1 MTGGVLDV
9 VIPTS
14 PAEAVTAFGDGDGVT
29 VLAGGTIVMPELT
42 HGRLKPDKV
51 LMLARSG
58 LDTIERDGGTV
69 TIGAACSVGGA
80 PGAGRASRDRG
91 ASHVADGEIR
101 AQATV
106 GGNLCAGPG
115 ADAPRGDLQ
124 APLIVLDARVRSI
137 GKGGERTEPVEDF
150 LAGGAGRTARCST
163 SPTTR
168 RTARRPTL
176 PSGGRTR
183 TTTRSSAV
191 AGAKVGRRAPHRRHR
206 RRLRTAVRLASVE
219 QSGAAEDALADVDP
233 PDDALASAWYRKT
246 VLPTLVVPRAQR
258 SRLRRTADEA
268 DRQRRRA

>member
-1 MTGGVLDV
+1 MPGGVLDV

-69 TIGAACSVGGA
+69 TIGAACSVA
-80 PGAGRASRDRG
+80 ALQELDEPLATAAR
-91 ASHVADGEIR
+91 HIADGEIR
-101 AQATV
+101 AQATL

-137 GKGGERTEPVEDF
+137 GKGGERTEPVEGF
-150 LAGGAGRTARCST
+150 LAGGASGRLLLDVAYDEADRKTAY
-163 SPTTR
+163 
-168 RTARRPTL
+168 AAVWRPHTHHYSIL
-176 PSGGRTR
+176 
-183 TTTRSSAV
+183 AV
-191 AGAKVGRRAPHRRHR
+191 AGAKAGDELRIAVTGAAPQ
-206 RRLRTAVRLASVE
+206 AVRLASVE
-219 QSGAAEDALADVDP
+219 QSGSAEDALADVDP
-233 PDDALASAWYRKT
+233 PDDALASAWYRKA
-246 VLPTLVVPRAQR
+246 VLPTLV
-258 SRLRRTADEA
+258 SRVLNDLG
-268 DRQRRRA
+268 Q